1 MYSLEALG
9 IHGKQL
15 GILPYMVTWSE
26 ISLKRRLLET
36 EWPWSKN
43 NMKNKMYS
51 KNELKD
57 KLNTEPLK
65 EKQ

>member
-1 MYSLEALG
+1 
-9 IHGKQL
+9 
-15 GILPYMVTWSE
+15 MVIWSE

-57 KLNTEPLK
+57 KLKTGPLK